1 MGNKPRAFRF
11 LNIWTTNPGLLNV
24 VRQAWQ
30 EETPGAPL
38 RALCSK
44 LLRTRRAIQD
54 WNKGVFGNVFE
65 NVRRAEEKVLAAEN
79 RTEGDASTEAQQRRA
94 QGAIHRV
101 KNENGAW
108 VEDVEGDSRCGYG
121 MALEACPTI
130 EEVKRV
136 VFEMDGDSAAGPDG
150 FTELPRFVTSTSI
163 VLIPKVPNPQD
174 FSKFRPISLCNF
186 FNKVL
191 SRILADRLAT
201 ILPKV
206 ISPQQTGFV
215 KGRNITENY
224 LLAQELLSGIRHKS
238 RGGNVASLSM
248 GIVWIFQIESG
259 RPPGRSA
266 IASVIVIGAEVLSRG
281 LNSLTLQSGFL
292 GFTVPRGCP
301 TVTHLAFADDVLIFA
316 NGSARS
322 LKDIVQV
329 LEMYQRAS
337 GQLVNAQKS
346 GYLVHPS
353 VCLSRRRVI
362 ERITDVNQ
370 RILGRC
376 IIPSQQESFLGVQS
390 FCHLGG
396 GSSLW
401 VSFMRAKYC
410 KGVHPCQVGWA
421 QSASATWRRMLDVSR
436 QMELSMLWLLNGGGC
451 DFWYDNWVGSG
462 GLFLRA
468 PVVPAISFADVM
480 TNGAWDRGRLL
491 QILPSGS
498 VDLVMKTPVPSGRGT
513 DQVVWM
519 PTKSGAF
526 TLASAYQEV
535 RQGRTSSL
543 VLSRI
548 WQARIPL
555 KVSFFML
562 RLLMRRLP
570 IDDVLGEMGFK
581 LASKC
586 FCCVDATGETLE
598 HVFSTG
604 QLALEVW
611 SYFQSICGIAS
622 DSSSIR
628 SHLFAW
634 WMPLAPSG
642 EQRFV
647 CSVTQIFICWNI
659 WKARCRVVFDGA
671 RVRAKEICGAVFQDV
686 KAAFEIHFKV
696 AVQGSNFQVFFT
708 GVSQAPYLYEYRI
721 VRWEAG
727 GYGCTTLNTDGCAK
741 GNPGVSGGGGVLRDS
756 VAMY

>member
-1 MGNKPRAFRF
+1 
-11 LNIWTTNPGLLNV
+11 
-24 VRQAWQ
+24 
-30 EETPGAPL
+30 
-38 RALCSK
+38 
-44 LLRTRRAIQD
+44 
-54 WNKGVFGNVFE
+54 
-65 NVRRAEEKVLAAEN
+65 
-79 RTEGDASTEAQQRRA
+79 
-94 QGAIHRV
+94 
-101 KNENGAW
+101 
-108 VEDVEGDSRCGYG
+108 

-130 EEVKRV
+130 EEVKWV
-136 VFEMDGDSAAGPDG
+136 VFEMDGDSAQAQMASP
-150 FTELPRFVTSTSI
+150 
-163 VLIPKVPNPQD
+163 
-174 FSKFRPISLCNF
+174 
-186 FNKVL
+186 VL
-191 SRILADRLAT
+191 SRILADRLAA

-238 RGGNVASLSM
+238 RGGNVAVKLDMAKAYDRVSWTFTVSVLRKFGFGERFIDMVWRLLSN
-248 GIVWIFQIESG
+248 VWF
-259 RPPGRSA
+259 
-266 IASVIVIGAEVLSRG
+266 SVIINGASYGFFKSSRGVRQGDPLSPALFVIGAEVLSRG
-281 LNSLTLQSGFL
+281 LNSLALQSGFL

-301 TVTHLAFADDVLIFA
+301 TVTHLAFADD
-316 NGSARS
+316 
-322 LKDIVQV
+322 V

-362 ERITDVNQ
+362 ERITDVNPH
-370 RILGRC
+370 ILGRC
-376 IIPSQQESFLGVQS
+376 VIPSQQESFLGVQS

-436 QMELSMLWLLNGGGC
+436 QMELSMLWLLTGGGC
-451 DFWYDNWVGSG
+451 GFWYDNWGPFVTDSPIRQCGFGDENSGSKWEG
-462 GLFLRA
+462 
-468 PVVPAISFADVM
+468 
-480 TNGAWDRGRLL
+480 DR
-491 QILPSGS
+491 PSGMDAYE
-498 VDLVMKTPVPSGRGT
+498 V
-513 DQVVWM
+513 
-519 PTKSGAF
+519 GAF

-543 VLSRI
+543 VPSRI
-548 WQARIPL
+548 WQARILL

-570 IDDVLGEMGFK
+570 LDDVLGEIGFK

-642 EQRFV
+642 EQRVV
-647 CSVTQIFICWNI
+647 CSVTRYLFVGTFGRLGVEWCSM
-659 WKARCRVVFDGA
+659 
-671 RVRAKEICGAVFQDV
+671 
-686 KAAFEIHFKV
+686 
-696 AVQGSNFQVFFT
+696 VQGFGRRRYVVQ
-708 GVSQAPYLYEYRI
+708 I

-727 GYGCTTLNTDGCAK
+727 GYGCTTLNTDDCAK

-756 VAMY
+756 SGHVLVAFSAYLGEGSSLRAETLAALLGIQLCLGKGVAPRVIQSDSLLLTEILQRRYHCPWYIRREVEQIWHLVGEARFVHCYREANKVADILSNVGISHSQQLVRVYDSELGLPVLARGRLG